1 MDSGSGGS
9 NSTFCKLKIEEL
21 LELVSEKEG
30 SPLVCVNGKKEKHF
44 SRCFLVKRINKELEK
59 GKVPIQVQ
67 VSGSLG

>member
-9 NSTFCKLKIEEL
+9 NSTFCKLKSYLSLSQRKRGITSGL
-21 LELVSEKEG
+21 RQW
-30 SPLVCVNGKKEKHF
+30 GKKEKHF
-44 SRCFLVKRINKELEK
+44 SRCFLVKRMNKELEK